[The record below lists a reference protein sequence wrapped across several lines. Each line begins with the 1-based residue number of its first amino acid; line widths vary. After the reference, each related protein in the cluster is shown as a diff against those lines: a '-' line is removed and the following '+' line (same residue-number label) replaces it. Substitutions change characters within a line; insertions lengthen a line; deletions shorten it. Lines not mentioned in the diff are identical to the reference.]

1 MGTKEERWL
10 HVLQREIEEEDYPEI
25 LRTLGI
31 LTYNR
36 PSDTRV
42 EIPVEVYAILILG
55 GKLTQ
60 HRWGDIGLPINWSMV
75 VPVDSS
81 KNVFNAAEQHS

>member
-1 MGTKEERWL
+1 MSTKEERWL
-10 HVLQREIEEEDYPEI
+10 PVLQREIEEEDYPEI

-31 LTYNR
+31 LTFNR
-36 PSDTRV
+36 EHDVRI
-42 EIPVEVYAILILG
+42 EIPVEVYAILVLG

-60 HRWGDIGLPINWSMV
+60 HKWGQIGLPVNWSMV